1 MIIESSNSHSKIFV
15 GINKYFSSKHDIR
28 IIHTNTRF
36 WRIIS
41 KIFRITFA
49 PEVADVSMT
58 MMPNLYLGLGKK
70 NIFWLHDMLY
80 FEEELVY
87 GNKEGRFNKEVRHLE
102 HCLRK
107 ADIVVVPSKYTGQRV
122 ISKFSFLKSKMFV
135 QYCQI
140 DTANHEI
147 VKSSRS
153 LRESIQKSYNLDG
166 FKYIM
171 FIGSPHYRK
180 NLAGVVRA
188 FNQIKFEIPGIKL
201 VVISYR
207 RQDIPST
214 LHLYDKLENDKDV
227 VLLSSVPDIEML
239 SLLYNAELLLS
250 PSFEEGFGLPNI
262 EAQIFGVPVIASNIS
277 CLPEILGDSAILI
290 DPYSI
295 EDIKSACVDILTER
309 LNVKDLRDMGLKNAR
324 RFTQIG
330 RYESLYEKMR
340 ELRQIE

>member
-15 GINKYFSSKHDIR
+15 GINKYFSLKHDIQ

-41 KIFRITFA
+41 KIFRGTIA
-49 PEVADVSMT
+49 PKVVDVSMT
-58 MMPNLYLGLGKK
+58 MMPNLYLGVGKK

-87 GNKEGRFNKEVRHLE
+87 GNKEGRFNKEVLHLE
-102 HCLRK
+102 YCLRK
-107 ADIVVVPSKYTGQRV
+107 ADIVVVPSEYTGQRV
-122 ISKFSFLKSKMFV
+122 MSKFSFLKSRTFV
-135 QYCQI
+135 QHCQI

-153 LRESIQKSYNLDG
+153 LRVSVQKSYNLYG
-166 FKYIM
+166 SKYIM

-180 NLAGVVRA
+180 NLASVIRA
-188 FNQIKFEIPGIKL
+188 FDQIKFEIPGIKL

-214 LHLYDKLENDKDV
+214 LHLYDKLEKDKDV

-239 SLLYNAELLLS
+239 SLLYNAEVLLS

-290 DPYSI
+290 DPYSV
-295 EDIKSACVDILTER
+295 EDIKSACVDILIGR
-309 LNVKDLRDMGLKNAR
+309 VNIKDLRDKGLKNSR
-324 RFTQIG
+324 RFTQIS

-340 ELRQIE
+340 GLRY